1 MVHCRFRR
9 VWRRLSLPRILA
21 LARGKYALLSLVKTL
36 LTENRFFLCQ
46 FHVQDFATFGEMLLT
61 GLMEANKRFEEME
74 SEFRFVENVELGEE
88 VYDVF
93 MAKKKTGKP
102 KDGEPSKYNK
112 LNQILK
118 SETFQS

>member
-1 MVHCRFRR
+1 MR
-9 VWRRLSLPRILA
+9 
-21 LARGKYALLSLVKTL
+21 
-36 LTENRFFLCQ
+36 Q
-46 FHVQDFATFGEMLLT
+46 FHVHDFATFGEMLLT

-102 KDGEPSKYNK
+102 KDGEPSKYNM
-112 LNQILK
+112 LNQILQ
-118 SETFQS
+118 SETFQSVRVLYFRLGAESESERSKHN

>member
-1 MVHCRFRR
+1 
-9 VWRRLSLPRILA
+9 
-21 LARGKYALLSLVKTL
+21 
-36 LTENRFFLCQ
+36 
-46 FHVQDFATFGEMLLT
+46 MLLT

-102 KDGEPSKYNK
+102 KDGEPSKYNT
-112 LNQILK
+112 LNQILQ
-118 SETFQS
+118 SETFQSVRVLYFRLGAESESERSKHN